1 MIIYNNRYRG
11 PFEYEKFLLNILS
24 FHNIINEINTYENDN
39 IIENFNSVISLK
51 NDIEEIYNT
60 FVGDNSISS
69 SIYDF
74 IVENKEGIVSI

>member
-69 SIYDF
+69 SVYDF